1 MPSRGVKVNCTLS
14 YYSAVCIMVVNI
26 SSGNGPVMDGSVKE
40 SSFRLDVRIAVVLS
54 ILRLLVG
61 SLSIEEL
68 TPVAVYPL

>member
-1 MPSRGVKVNCTLS
+1 
-14 YYSAVCIMVVNI
+14 
-26 SSGNGPVMDGSVKE
+26 MDGSVKE